1 MILIVIVNSSNPIAA
16 MKICV
21 VQTSYEGS
29 NHFVEKVHSFA
40 YQGLWIKTT
49 C

>member
-40 YQGLWIKTT
+40 YLRMSVKIAY
-49 C
+49 